1 MSHGP
6 TRFSG
11 AQITGLV
18 GPAVLLLA
26 ALILIPTCAV
36 IVLAFFDWDLGD
48 RAIHFV
54 AFGNFTELFHDDLFW
69 ASLGNT
75 LLFSAVVVPVTL
87 GLGLA
92 LAILIEQQPAFRA
105 FYRSVHLL
113 PVLAAFPA
121 MAMAWEILLHPTVG
135 PLNEVLRALGWAP
148 RNWLRDRELVL
159 PAFMVIGVWQYL
171 GIAVVL
177 FIGGLKNIPQ
187 DLYDAAEVD
196 GATGTLDRF
205 LTVTLPG
212 LGPVFVFVTTLIG
225 LRSLEMFDMP
235 RVLTHGGPGYASET
249 LLHTLFVESFIYLR
263 TGFGAALT
271 VIFLGL
277 AFVFTFVRRRMDRT
291 VHYA

>member
-1 MSHGP
+1 MSGDL
-6 TRFSG
+6 TRLPG
-11 AQITGLV
+11 ARVAGLV

-26 ALILIPTCAV
+26 TLILIPTCAV
-36 IVLAFFDWDLGD
+36 IVLAFFEWDLGD
-48 RAIHFV
+48 RAIHF
-54 AFGNFTELFHDDLFW
+54 AGLGNFIELFHDDLFW
-69 ASLGNT
+69 ASLNNT
-75 LLFSAVVVPVTL
+75 LLFSVVVVPVTL

-92 LAILIEQQPAFRA
+92 LAILIEQHTAFRT

-121 MAMAWEILLHPTVG
+121 MAMAWELLLHPTVG
-135 PLNEVLRALGWAP
+135 PLNEALRTLGVTP
-148 RNWLRDRELVL
+148 PNWLRDRELVL
-159 PAFMVIGVWQYL
+159 PTFMVIGVWQYL

-177 FIGGLKNIPQ
+177 FIGGLKSIPQ

-196 GATGTLDRF
+196 GATRPLDRF

-225 LRSLEMFDMP
+225 LRGLEVFDMP

-249 LLHTLFVESFIYLR
+249 LLHTLFVESFVYLR

-277 AFVFTFVRRRMDRT
+277 ALVLTVVRRLLDRK
-291 VHYA
+291 VHYT